1 MPSPPPLAFF
11 SKLLTVCS
19 AFAGRICCGSDGS
32 GCPTAGDTILPPSTC
47 NPACAVAMHS
57 FAATCG
63 LTVTA
68 VLGAEND
75 FNHELQGFEQ
85 QCLENADPRVF
96 LDAIMSADCSEAQG
110 GAHPD

>member
-1 MPSPPPLAFF
+1 
-11 SKLLTVCS
+11 
-19 AFAGRICCGSDGS
+19 
-32 GCPTAGDTILPPSTC
+32 
-47 NPACAVAMHS
+47 MHS

-110 GAHPD
+110 GAQHTETDRPRCFWPFSPPGGV

>member
-1 MPSPPPLAFF
+1 
-11 SKLLTVCS
+11 
-19 AFAGRICCGSDGS
+19 
-32 GCPTAGDTILPPSTC
+32 
-47 NPACAVAMHS
+47 MHS

-110 GAHPD
+110 GAQHTETDIIPLSRPFSRAERKRSFCFCFFAATFARKNRREKRLVRN

>member
-1 MPSPPPLAFF
+1 
-11 SKLLTVCS
+11 
-19 AFAGRICCGSDGS
+19 
-32 GCPTAGDTILPPSTC
+32 
-47 NPACAVAMHS
+47 MHS

-110 GAHPD
+110 GAQHTETDHIPLFRAVFSARRSVSLLLSASAFSRRLLRAKIADKTVRN

>member
-1 MPSPPPLAFF
+1 
-11 SKLLTVCS
+11 
-19 AFAGRICCGSDGS
+19 
-32 GCPTAGDTILPPSTC
+32 
-47 NPACAVAMHS
+47 MHS

-110 GAHPD
+110 GAQHTETDVIPLFLAVFLDRANAFLLLLLSRGGAKVSREKPP

>member
-1 MPSPPPLAFF
+1 
-11 SKLLTVCS
+11 
-19 AFAGRICCGSDGS
+19 
-32 GCPTAGDTILPPSTC
+32 
-47 NPACAVAMHS
+47 MHS

-63 LTVTA
+63 PTVTA
-68 VLGAEND
+68 NLGAEND

-110 GAHPD
+110 GAQHTETDVIPLFSGRFLGPSESVPSASAFSRRRKSQP

>member
-1 MPSPPPLAFF
+1 
-11 SKLLTVCS
+11 
-19 AFAGRICCGSDGS
+19 
-32 GCPTAGDTILPPSTC
+32 
-47 NPACAVAMHS
+47 MHS

-68 VLGAEND
+68 VLGAENPFEIGPD

-110 GAHPD
+110 GAQHTETGVIPLFRAVFSD

>member
-1 MPSPPPLAFF
+1 
-11 SKLLTVCS
+11 
-19 AFAGRICCGSDGS
+19 
-32 GCPTAGDTILPPSTC
+32 
-47 NPACAVAMHS
+47 MHS

-110 GAHPD
+110 GAQHTEAVFSDRAKATESVPSAQKSP